1 MRADSETLTPDSA
14 VGRLRGYGW
23 VARFWVVIVVFALIT
38 VFWSNH
44 VDVPIRDPRGSMFMR
59 KALLSVAMFIVLA
72 LIDSAVRVGRRAY
85 RPRLLLGKLRERWS
99 PERLLLTFTGL
110 FAYHLVYLNYHNL
123 KSWVVFNGFQDEA
136 LLRLDKWM
144 TFGHSPAVVMHDLL
158 GQHVAAIVL
167 AEIYEAFSSIVPF
180 SFVAC
185 LVFADRIRDGYVFL
199 TAAIWAWIIG
209 VGSYYLIPSLG
220 PFASAPQ
227 DFKGL
232 THTFIN
238 TRQDTLLA
246 NRQQLLDHP
255 EAHDSFASIGA
266 FASLHTGFTFMIVLM
281 LSYYGLR
288 RLTRVMT
295 VFLLATMV
303 ATIYFGYHFII
314 DDIAGLLLGLLA
326 VALAQVVIYP
336 KRKIRFRVKS

>member
-1 MRADSETLTPDSA
+1 MPDSS
-14 VGRLRGYGW
+14 VGRLRGYDW

-38 VFWSNH
+38 VIWSHH
-44 VDVPIRDPRGSMFMR
+44 VDVPIRDPRGSQFMR

-72 LIDSAVRVGRRAY
+72 LIDSVIRAGRRAY
-85 RPRLLLGKLRERWS
+85 RPRVLLGQLRQRWT

-144 TFGHSPAVVMHDLL
+144 MFGHSPAVMLHDLL

-167 AEIYEAFSSIVPF
+167 AEVYESFSYIVPF

-209 VGSYYLIPSLG
+209 TASYYMIPSLG
-220 PFASAPQ
+220 PFASAPHE
-227 DFKGL
+227 FEGL

-238 TRQDTLLA
+238 SRQDTLLA

-266 FASLHTGFTFMIVLM
+266 FASLHTGFTFVIVLM
-281 LSYYGLR
+281 LSYYGFR
-288 RLTRVMT
+288 QLTQVMT
-295 VFLLATMV
+295 AFLLVTMI

-314 DDIAGLLLGLLA
+314 DDIAGLVLGMLA

-336 KRKIRFRVKS
+336 KRKIRFRPRS